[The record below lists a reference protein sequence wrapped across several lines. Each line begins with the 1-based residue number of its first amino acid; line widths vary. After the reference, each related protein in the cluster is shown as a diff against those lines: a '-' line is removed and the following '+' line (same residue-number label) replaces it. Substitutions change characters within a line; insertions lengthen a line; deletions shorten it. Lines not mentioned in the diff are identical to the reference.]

1 MLWVFLLRLVVK
13 KISVRNHN
21 EQIVSSLINL
31 HNFLPTTR
39 AHPIF
44 DRLQNTM
51 QQQIMKLSAFRNRL
65 HAHTQIC
72 FPRVGQRKQCE
83 FQTNVTII

>member
-51 QQQIMKLSAFRNRL
+51 QQQINETFGIPQSASRTRTNLLSTRW
-65 HAHTQIC
+65 T
-72 FPRVGQRKQCE
+72 
-83 FQTNVTII
+83 T